1 MMNDDHPHACR
12 VNLPNSRPC
21 FVCGEDNP
29 AGLKTRFYVEDG
41 VVKAPLRPE
50 PHHCGYENVVHG
62 GIVAAIL
69 DETMGWAAARATGRM
84 FFTGELT
91 VRYLRPTPG
100 DRELTA
106 SAEVVRVTSRLTEAK
121 GVLTD
126 ADGVEYARSKGRFV
140 PLSAEATLAVD
151 DALLYR
157 GDEERVFEKLRA
169 ELEAS
174 QEFPQ

>member
-1 MMNDDHPHACR
+1 MSNDPSSSRR
-12 VNLPNSRPC
+12 VNLPNSKPC
-21 FVCGEDNP
+21 LVCGEDNP

-62 GIVAAIL
+62 GIIAAIL

-126 ADGVEYARSKGRFV
+126 EDGIEYAKSKGRFV
-140 PLSAEATLAVD
+140 PLSVEATLAVD
-151 DALLYR
+151 DALLYH
-157 GDEERVFEKLRA
+157 GDEERVFDKLRA
-169 ELEAS
+169 ECEAARKPS
-174 QEFPQ
+174 